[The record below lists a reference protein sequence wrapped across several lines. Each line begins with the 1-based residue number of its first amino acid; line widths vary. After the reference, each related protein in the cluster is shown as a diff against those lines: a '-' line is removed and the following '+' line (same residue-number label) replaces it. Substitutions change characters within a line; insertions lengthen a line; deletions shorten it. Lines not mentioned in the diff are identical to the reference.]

1 MTKAEVK
8 FLAAYRYALSG
19 GQSTG
24 NNSNIID
31 DFDSDMTISEFHQ
44 VMTLA
49 DSHHIYPMIFES
61 LYFGTRMIGERSIKY
76 KHALIK
82 AEKLACG
89 QAIMS
94 AEFLKLYQFLS
105 KKGLDPIVMK
115 GIICRDLYLKPELRP
130 STDEDLLIPEAEF
143 SKYHN
148 AFIEYGLRPAMP
160 QLDFAQEHEIP
171 YRNSQVYIE
180 LHKKPFPPE
189 SKAYGD
195 LNRFFMDVWEHKT
208 TVEIYG
214 VPITTMDNTYHLF
227 FLLCHAYKHFMN
239 CGIGIR
245 IVSDIVLYSMKY
257 IDQIEWDKIAKQ
269 CRDIKAYD
277 FIAALYKIGEKYL
290 FPETFPEMLVYVW
303 NTADVNEK
311 ALLKDILTGG
321 LYGTSSED
329 RLHSSNLTLYAVQ
342 NEKTGRQSSTL
353 LMTVFPSYNKMKK
366 RYSWLR
372 KYPMLLPAAWLHRIA
387 SYSSNNVLRAREGHK
402 AIKAMRIGNDRVAL
416 MRQYRILEENREG
429 ITVPKR
435 FLRWIHSTVFS
446 HLKARSRRDH

>member
-1 MTKAEVK
+1 
-8 FLAAYRYALSG
+8 
-19 GQSTG
+19 
-24 NNSNIID
+24 
-31 DFDSDMTISEFHQ
+31 
-44 VMTLA
+44 
-49 DSHHIYPMIFES
+49 
-61 LYFGTRMIGERSIKY
+61 
-76 KHALIK
+76 
-82 AEKLACG
+82 
-89 QAIMS
+89 
-94 AEFLKLYQFLS
+94 
-105 KKGLDPIVMK
+105 
-115 GIICRDLYLKPELRP
+115 
-130 STDEDLLIPEAEF
+130 
-143 SKYHN
+143 
-148 AFIEYGLRPAMP
+148 
-160 QLDFAQEHEIP
+160 
-171 YRNSQVYIE
+171 
-180 LHKKPFPPE
+180 
-189 SKAYGD
+189 
-195 LNRFFMDVWEHKT
+195 
-208 TVEIYG
+208 
-214 VPITTMDNTYHLF
+214 
-227 FLLCHAYKHFMN
+227 MN

-245 IVSDIVLYSMKY
+245 IVSDIMLYSMKY

-321 LYGTSSED
+321 LLGTSSED

-366 RYSWLR
+366 RYFWLR
-372 KYPMLLPAAWLHRIA
+372 KYPILLPAAWLHRIA

-416 MRQYRILEENREG
+416 MRQYHILEENRER

-435 FLRWIHSTVFS
+435 FLKWLHSTVFS